1 MANPLVPQGF
11 LNRVRGAVSITD
23 VPALNVTAS
32 YLGKDGI
39 SMRPDGP
46 ATDILPTMTGTIGSQ
61 VPYQQVTL
69 TVHMLRTQGLAASYQ
84 QRFTTDTALG
94 EVVVTPDATTF
105 GNFTL
110 LNCYLVNFNEMP
122 LNGMD
127 AGYVVTISGY
137 LITNDNMWI

>member
-11 LNRVRGAVSITD
+11 LNRVRGAVSVTD

-46 ATDILPTMTGTIGSQ
+46 ATDILPTMTGTVGSQ

-84 QRFTTDTALG
+84 QRFATDTALG

-110 LNCYLVNFNEMP
+110 LNCYLINFNEMP
-122 LNGMD
+122 FNGMD
-127 AGYVVTISGY
+127 AGYVATISGY
-137 LITNDNMWI
+137 LVTNDNMWI

>member
-46 ATDILPTMTGTIGSQ
+46 ATDILPTMTGTVGSQ

-105 GNFTL
+105 GNFTV
-110 LNCYLVNFNEMP
+110 LNAYLVNFNELP
-122 LNGMD
+122 FTGMD

>member
-11 LNRVRGAVSITD
+11 LNRVRGAVSVTD
-23 VPALNVTAS
+23 LPALNVTAS

-39 SMRPDGP
+39 SIRPDNA
-46 ATDILPTMTGTIGSQ
+46 ATDIIPTMTGTVGSQ
-61 VPYQQVTL
+61 TPYQQVTL
-69 TVHMLRTQGLAASYQ
+69 TLHLLKTQGLGASYQ
-84 QRFTTDTALG
+84 QRFATDTALG

-110 LNCYLVNFNEMP
+110 LNCYLLNFNEMP

-127 AGYVVTISGY
+127 AGYVVTIGGY
-137 LITNDNMWI
+137 LTTNDNMWV

>member
-11 LNRVRGAVSITD
+11 LNRVRGAISVTD

-39 SMRPDGP
+39 SMRPDNA
-46 ATDILPTMTGTIGSQ
+46 ATDIIPTMTGTVGSQ
-61 VPYQQVTL
+61 TPYQQVTL
-69 TVHMLRTQGLAASYQ
+69 TVHLLKTQGLGASYQ
-84 QRFTTDTALG
+84 QRFATDTSLG

-110 LNCYLVNFNEMP
+110 LNCYLLNFNELP
-122 LNGMD
+122 FNGMD
-127 AGYVVTISGY
+127 AGFVVTIGGY
-137 LITNDNMWI
+137 LVTNDNMWI